1 MKKMSL
7 SAKCIRGLPL
17 VLSILIFLMTS
28 FANAADNPDRASPS
42 NTTNTTWP
50 GWTSAGGVAAAGGN
64 ITNATLNSQVQ
75 TWKWCG
81 LYGNVFANVT
91 LKDASGNTFYYW
103 TMLNVSG
110 AVIAIQNS
118 SPSWDLVKAA
128 PLTGAQLDALF
139 FAGDTGAA
147 DNATQTFNSTSWG
160 GTVAGVVITSGQASS
175 GAKTFGGSWWTEAIN
190 ITATSAG
197 NTTVGFVGNIN
208 KGQTLFNGGTG
219 DYQIIV
225 PARNPAL
232 TTTVIYYFYVQLA

>member
-1 MKKMSL
+1 MQLLDKRVGFCL
-7 SAKCIRGLPL
+7 FLLPVFL
-17 VLSILIFLMTS
+17 ILFMFGS
-28 FANAADNPDRASPS
+28 ANAANNPNRASPS

-64 ITNATLNSQVQ
+64 ITNATLNMQSQ

-81 LYGNVFANVT
+81 LYGDIYANVT
-91 LKDASGNTFYYW
+91 LKDAAGNTFYYW

-118 SPSWDLVKAA
+118 SPVWANTQA
-128 PLTGAQLDALF
+128 TPLTGATLDLLF
-139 FAGDTGAA
+139 FAADTGAA

-160 GTVAGVVITSGQASS
+160 GTVAGVAITSAVASA
-175 GAKTFGGSWWTEAIN
+175 GVKTFGGSWWTEAIN
-190 ITATSAG
+190 VSSSVAA

-219 DYQIIV
+219 DYQILV

-232 TTTVIYYFYVQLA
+232 TTTVTYYFYVQVS

>member
-1 MKKMSL
+1 MSL
-7 SAKCIRGLPL
+7 PVKCIRGLPL
-17 VLSILIFLMTS
+17 VLLILIFFTTA
-28 FANAADNPDRASPS
+28 FASAANNPNRASPS

-75 TWKWCG
+75 TWRWAG
-81 LYGNVFANVT
+81 LYGDIYANVT

-103 TMLNVSG
+103 SMLNVSG
-110 AVIAIQNS
+110 AVIAIQNN
-118 SPSWDLVKAA
+118 SPSWNLVQAT

-139 FAGDTGAA
+139 FASDTSAA

-160 GTVAGVVITSGQASS
+160 GTVAGVTITGAQASS
-175 GAKTFGGSWWTEAIN
+175 GVKTFGGSWWTEAIN
-190 ITATSAG
+190 VSAAG
-197 NTTVGFVGNIN
+197 VANTTIGFVGNIN
-208 KGQTLFNGGTG
+208 KGATIYNCGTG

-232 TTTVIYYFYVQLA
+232 TATVTYYFYVQLS